1 MRKVFTLLFV
11 SLVFSWHAEAQQVLF
26 YNFENTLQEASG
38 NGPELTVLGNQGI
51 FEVVTLDEIAQK
63 TKTVY
68 RFEKNSGLQFNNV
81 AAGNFVGEGYTIEIY
96 FEFDELSSWKRV
108 VDWKNRKTD
117 WGAYV
122 YNGEL
127 NFYNILYS
135 EEAPVVAGEFTYYVI
150 TRDAATKKVLIYTDA
165 EVKIDFIDNGNHA
178 LIDDDGVLNFFHDDL
193 IVTNEAS
200 PGSVGL
206 LKLYN
211 YTLDS
216 TKIQENW
223 IGLGSQVFGISKI
236 KEKVPV
242 LVYPNPV
249 SVTAFA
255 NLSAFD
261 AGKQIEIGLYNA
273 DGRLVYQTI
282 LNNNSARLEIG
293 TAMLPPGL
301 YLLRAIQGN
310 KFASSRILIR

>member
-51 FEVVTLDEIAQK
+51 FEVVTLDEIEQK

-135 EEAPVVAGEFTYYVI
+135 EE
-150 TRDAATKKVLIYTDA
+150 
-165 EVKIDFIDNGNHA
+165 H
-178 LIDDDGVLNFFHDDL
+178 
-193 IVTNEAS
+193 S
-200 PGSVGL
+200 
-206 LKLYN
+206 
-211 YTLDS
+211 
-216 TKIQENW
+216 
-223 IGLGSQVFGISKI
+223 SQ
-236 KEKVPV
+236 
-242 LVYPNPV
+242 
-249 SVTAFA
+249 
-255 NLSAFD
+255 
-261 AGKQIEIGLYNA
+261 
-273 DGRLVYQTI
+273 
-282 LNNNSARLEIG
+282 
-293 TAMLPPGL
+293 
-301 YLLRAIQGN
+301 
-310 KFASSRILIR
+310 ASS